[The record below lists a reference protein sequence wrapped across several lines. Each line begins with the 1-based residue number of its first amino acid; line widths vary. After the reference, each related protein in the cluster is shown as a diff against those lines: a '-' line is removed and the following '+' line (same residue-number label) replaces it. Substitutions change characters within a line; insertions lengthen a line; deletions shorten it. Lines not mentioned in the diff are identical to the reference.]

1 MAEANTNWMQAETI
15 GKLSLVIAVVM
26 LGALLSSLFLPLGE
40 FTAPYIVVVT
50 TLVSF
55 VLLTVALLQG

>member
-1 MAEANTNWMQAETI
+1 MQAETI